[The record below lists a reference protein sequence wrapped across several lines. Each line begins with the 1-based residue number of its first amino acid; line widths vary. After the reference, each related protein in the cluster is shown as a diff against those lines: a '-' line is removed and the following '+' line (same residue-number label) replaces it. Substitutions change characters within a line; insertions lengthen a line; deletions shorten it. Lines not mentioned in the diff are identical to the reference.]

1 MFDNNKV
8 NMFNHIHIE
17 QIDSTNN
24 ELRRLISHEP
34 IDTFTM
40 LTAEYQT
47 SGRGQVGNTWES
59 EKGKNLLMSILMRP
73 KQLDVRQQY
82 MLSMSLSVAVVRA
95 LRPIVN
101 NVEIKWP
108 NDIYVDNKK
117 LGGILIEN
125 MLKGIFIDYSIMGLG
140 LNINQTKFISDAPN
154 PVSIKN
160 ITNTDYSPQI
170 IAENIQ
176 SEIVLAVNKVD
187 NQQFEQIRNEY
198 MSVLYRND
206 MQYYSY
212 KDDSG
217 QFMARIA
224 DIEPDGHI
232 IMIDQ
237 DNVHRRYTFKEV
249 EFII

>member
-1 MFDNNKV
+1 
-8 NMFNHIHIE
+8 MFNHIHIE

-34 IDTFTM
+34 IDNFTM

-108 NDIYVDNKK
+108 NDIYVGNKK

-140 LNINQTKFISDAPN
+140 LNVNQTKFIC
-154 PVSIKN
+154 
-160 ITNTDYSPQI
+160 
-170 IAENIQ
+170 
-176 SEIVLAVNKVD
+176 
-187 NQQFEQIRNEY
+187 
-198 MSVLYRND
+198 
-206 MQYYSY
+206 
-212 KDDSG
+212 
-217 QFMARIA
+217 
-224 DIEPDGHI
+224 
-232 IMIDQ
+232 
-237 DNVHRRYTFKEV
+237 
-249 EFII
+249 